1 MRRLRLRTLLA
12 ILVLVT
18 TLPVAAY
25 AGWLIARTSAQQQAM
40 IDRQNIE
47 QARAI
52 SVAVDKEIESTVA
65 SLSVLALVESVDAD
79 KADFTRMATSI
90 LTIHPGWHSV
100 RVIDS
105 SLNVIASTSDIG
117 ADSPVLDPEWVR
129 QVIGTGR
136 PAVSKVAQDPTS
148 GQWLV
153 SIGVPVS
160 YGRTPRY
167 VLGAK
172 VYARMFSDVLQRQKL
187 PLEGVV
193 TLLDGAS
200 RIVARTRNR
209 DKYVGQMPTPDFAER
224 SRGTSEGSWRTVLLE
239 GTPAY
244 SAWSRSGVTGWTVG
258 IGLPSAPIDVPV
270 RRSFLALVTAG
281 VTVFGVGLVLALI
294 LGRRLVA
301 TQTSAAA
308 AARSLAQGHVVPAF
322 DSSIAEAHELAEG
335 LRDAAAILEKRLRER
350 DEAQADADRH
360 RAALLEQEK
369 TARRAAESLNR
380 AKDEFM
386 ATVSH
391 ELRTPLNVIFGWVAI
406 LRSGTVD
413 PDRQAHALEII
424 DRNTRTQV
432 KLIEDLLD
440 MSGMIQGSVRLAL
453 QPLDVSSVLEAAV
466 ESLRPTAEARRIVL
480 RTEAPRG
487 IALASADPVRLQQV
501 LWNVLSNALKF
512 TPPGGRVEAQVT
524 VDQGDAVIRMTD
536 SGEGIAPQFLPYVF
550 DRFRQ
555 EDAEVTRTHQG
566 LGLGLSLARHLA
578 ELHGGSIAVNSE
590 GKGKGSTF
598 TIRLPL
604 LEAGS
609 QAEVAGY

>member
-18 TLPVAAY
+18 TLPLAAY
-25 AGWLIARTSAQQQAM
+25 AAWLISRSSTQQQAI
-40 IDRQNIE
+40 IDAQNIE

-65 SLSVLALVESVDAD
+65 SLSVLALAESIDAD
-79 KADFTRMATSI
+79 QADFTRMATSI
-90 LTIHPGWHSV
+90 LGLHPGWHSV
-100 RVIDS
+100 RVIDA
-105 SLNVIASTSDIG
+105 SLNVIVSTSGIG
-117 ADSPVLDPEWVR
+117 SASPVLDPDWVR
-129 QVIGTGR
+129 DVLATGR
-136 PAVSKVAQDPTS
+136 PAVSKVAQDPAT
-148 GQWLV
+148 GQWLI

-160 YGRTPRY
+160 HGRAPRY

-172 VYARMFSDVLQRQKL
+172 VYAHMFSDVLQRQKL
-187 PLEGVV
+187 PPGGVV
-193 TLLDGAS
+193 TLLDATP
-200 RIVARTRNR
+200 RIVARTRNQE
-209 DKYVGQMPTPDFAER
+209 KYVGQMPTPDFAKR
-224 SRGTSEGSWRTVLLE
+224 SRGTPEGSWRSVLLE
-239 GTPAY
+239 GTSAY
-244 SAWSRSGVTGWTVG
+244 SAWNRSGVTGWTVG
-258 IGLPSAPIDVPV
+258 IGLPSEPIDAPV

-281 VTVFGVGLVLALI
+281 LTMFGVGLLLALI

-301 TQTSAAA
+301 TQTAAAA
-308 AARSLAQGHVVPAF
+308 AARSLAQGHTVDAF
-322 DSSIAEAHELAEG
+322 DSNIAEAHELAVG

-350 DEAQADADRH
+350 DEAQAEADRH
-360 RAALLEQEK
+360 RTALLEQEK

-406 LRSGTVD
+406 LRSGAVD
-413 PDRQAHALEII
+413 PANQAHALEII

-453 QPLDVSSVLEAAV
+453 QPLDVSSVLDVAI
-466 ESLRPTAEARRIVL
+466 ESLRPTAEARRITL
-480 RTEAPRG
+480 HTETPHG
-487 IALASADPVRLQQV
+487 IALSSADPVRLQQV

-512 TPPGGRVEAQVT
+512 TPPGGRVDAQVT
-524 VDQGDAVIRMTD
+524 VKDGEAVVQIAD
-536 SGEGIAPQFLPYVF
+536 SGEGIAPEFLPYVF

-578 ELHGGSIAVNSE
+578 ELHGGSIAVSSD

>member
-25 AGWLIARTSAQQQAM
+25 AAWLISRSSAQQQAL
-40 IDRQNIE
+40 IDAQNIE
-47 QARAI
+47 QARAV

-65 SLSVLALVESVDAD
+65 SLSVLALVESIDAD
-79 KADFTRMATSI
+79 KADFTRMAASI
-90 LTIHPGWHSV
+90 LALHPGWHSV
-100 RVIDS
+100 KVIDS
-105 SLNVIASTSDIG
+105 SLNVIVTTSGIG
-117 ADSPVLDPEWVR
+117 VASPVLDPAWVGE
-129 QVIGTGR
+129 VLTTGR
-136 PAVSKVAQDPTS
+136 PAVSRVAQDVAT

-153 SIGVPVS
+153 SVGVPVTH
-160 YGRTPRY
+160 GRRPRY

-172 VYARMFSDVLQRQKL
+172 VYAHTFGDLLQRQKM
-187 PLEGVV
+187 PPGGVV
-193 TLLDGAS
+193 TLLDANS
-200 RIVARTRNR
+200 RIVARTRNQDR
-209 DKYVGQMPTPDFAER
+209 YVGQSATPDFVER
-224 SRGTSEGSWRTVLLE
+224 SRGTQEGSWRSVLLE

-244 SAWSRSGVTGWTVG
+244 SAWHRSDVTGWTIG
-258 IGLPSAPIDVPV
+258 IGLPSNPIDAPA

-281 VTVFGVGLVLALI
+281 LTMFGVGLVLALI

-301 TQTSAAA
+301 TQTAAAA
-308 AARSLAQGHVVPAF
+308 AARSLAEGRAVHAF
-322 DSSIAEAHELAEG
+322 DSRIAEAHELAEG

-350 DEAQADADRH
+350 DEAQAEADRH

-369 TARRAAESLNR
+369 AARRAAESLNR

-406 LRSGTVD
+406 LRSGAVD
-413 PDRQAHALEII
+413 PAKQAHALEII

-453 QPLDVSSVLEAAV
+453 QPLDIASVLDAAI
-466 ESLRPTAEARRIVL
+466 ESLRPTAEARRIL
-480 RTEAPRG
+480 LHAETPRG
-487 IALASADPVRLQQV
+487 VALASADPVRLQQV
-501 LWNVLSNALKF
+501 VWNVLSNALKF
-512 TPPGGRVEAQVT
+512 TPPGGRVEAQVM
-524 VDQGDAVIRMTD
+524 VDHGEAVVRVTD
-536 SGEGIAPQFLPYVF
+536 SGEGIAPEFLPYVF

-555 EDAEVTRTHQG
+555 EDADVTRTHQG

-578 ELHGGSIAVNSE
+578 ELHGGSIAVNSD

-609 QAEVAGY
+609 QAEVSTC